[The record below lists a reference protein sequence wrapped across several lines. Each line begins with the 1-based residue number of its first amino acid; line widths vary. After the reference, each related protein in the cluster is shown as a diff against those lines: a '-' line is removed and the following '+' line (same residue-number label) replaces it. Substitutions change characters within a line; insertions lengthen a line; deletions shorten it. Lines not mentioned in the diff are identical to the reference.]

1 MEEAG
6 FSLYH
11 AMMYVTL
18 MSQSL
23 CALAFFIYK
32 TWDLEQMNLKSFQ
45 FVNCIPLFSKL

>member
-18 MSQSL
+18 MSQSP
-23 CALAFFIYK
+23 CFSFFIYK